1 MSIKWD
7 DSQIRALTASLDNAG
22 DGVGD
27 KARAAVHKAAAD
39 IEQQAK
45 ARAPVDT
52 GHLRSSISTTLTDS
66 KHHSSAEVGPTA
78 HYGRYVEQGTSRP
91 MAAQPYMVPALDA
104 VEPGFVAAMAQLGAE
119 VIR

>member
-7 DSQIRALTASLDNAG
+7 ASQLAALSATLESAG
-22 DGVGD
+22 DGLGD

-52 GHLRSSISTTLTDS
+52 GHLRSSISTTLTGN

-78 HYGRYVEQGTSRP
+78 HYGRYVEQGTSR
-91 MAAQPYMVPALDA
+91 MAAQPYLVPAMDA